1 MNSIFHRI
9 SVRKYE
15 DKPVEKEKIMEILKA
30 GMQAPS
36 ACNQQPWEFYVV
48 TDKEKIQKLSK
59 VTPYTGCAAGA
70 PAVIVPVY
78 HTEGLVAPSFAQ
90 IDMSIA
96 QENIWLETDT
106 LGLGGVWFGIAP
118 VEEHMEK
125 VHRLLDLPENVKV
138 FSQSSLGRIMA
149 QENLPSLITL
159 EKICTALGVTLSQF
173 FQEGNSENLT
183 EKQKKVLGIW
193 IDLSTNEQETVM
205 SMPCGLRK

>member
-36 ACNQQPWEFYVV
+36 ACNQQPWEFFVV

-90 IDMSIA
+90 IDMAIA
-96 QENIWLETDT
+96 QQNIWLETDT

-118 VEEHMEK
+118 IEEHMEE
-125 VHRLLDLPENVKV
+125 VHRLLGLPENVKV
-138 FSQSSLGRIMA
+138 FSMF
-149 QENLPSLITL
+149 
-159 EKICTALGVTLSQF
+159 ALGYPAETRPQQDRF
-173 FQEGNSENLT
+173 YPDRIHFI
-183 EKQKKVLGIW
+183 EK
-193 IDLSTNEQETVM
+193 
-205 SMPCGLRK
+205 

>member
-1 MNSIFHRI
+1 MSKKYGQPEYEVPDNKTERGRNMQRGQGYGMNSIFHRI

-15 DKPVEKEKIMEILKA
+15 DRPVEKEKIMEILKA

-118 VEEHMEK
+118 IEEHMEE
-125 VHRLLDLPENVKV
+125 VHRLLGLPENVKV
-138 FSQSSLGRIMA
+138 FSMF
-149 QENLPSLITL
+149 
-159 EKICTALGVTLSQF
+159 ALGYPA
-173 FQEGNSENLT
+173 
-183 EKQKKVLGIW
+183 
-193 IDLSTNEQETVM
+193 ETR
-205 SMPCGLRK
+205 PQQDRFDPERIHFIEE

>member
-90 IDMSIA
+90 IDMAIA
-96 QENIWLETDT
+96 QQNIWLETDA
-106 LGLGGVWFGIAP
+106 LGLGGVCIGISP
-118 VEEHMEK
+118 VPEFMEPVCRILQLPDNLKPFCLFPLGYPSEERPQQDRFE
-125 VHRLLDLPENVKV
+125 LN
-138 FSQSSLGRIMA
+138 RIHFV
-149 QENLPSLITL
+149 E
-159 EKICTALGVTLSQF
+159 
-173 FQEGNSENLT
+173 
-183 EKQKKVLGIW
+183 
-193 IDLSTNEQETVM
+193 
-205 SMPCGLRK
+205 